1 MEEERQRCS
10 SGGWQQIED
19 MQHVTYPNGIG
30 RRLVNEKDRGNNI
43 GQQTRDFQ
51 KIAQFLEPFPNL
63 EGFSF
68 WTLGFYPEMGKTKKT
83 IQKLKFADVLKILKV
98 SFSEIILWRIQTF
111 QPDNFLPPW
120 GNVLSHEKYISHCEK
135 RKKLNHNYY
144 RLGEAIVH
152 KIKDFCEI
160 IS

>member
-1 MEEERQRCS
+1 MSLTPMALDVGLSTKR
-10 SGGWQQIED
+10 IEGTTSD
-19 MQHVTYPNGIG
+19 SKIGIS
-30 RRLVNEKDRGNNI
+30 RR
-43 GQQTRDFQ
+43 
-51 KIAQFLEPFPNL
+51 FL
-63 EGFSF
+63 SF
-68 WTLGFYPEMGKTKKT
+68 WNLSL
-83 IQKLKFADVLKILKV
+83 IQKASAFGLSAFIRKREKQRKSSRNYSSTYFADVLKILKV

-152 KIKDFCEI
+152 KIKDFL
-160 IS
+160 

>member
-1 MEEERQRCS
+1 MTKNAPKWPKYDPKWHKMVQHGPRMTQKWEKQGKS
-10 SGGWQQIED
+10 SRYYSW
-19 MQHVTYPNGIG
+19 TY
-30 RRLVNEKDRGNNI
+30 
-43 GQQTRDFQ
+43 
-51 KIAQFLEPFPNL
+51 
-63 EGFSF
+63 
-68 WTLGFYPEMGKTKKT
+68 
-83 IQKLKFADVLKILKV
+83 FADVLKILKV